1 MRLSHK
7 LGVAGVA
14 IIAALGFTW
23 QASGIP
29 AKHFDT
35 PVAADTS
42 SAHLKVALPT
52 GHGSAVHIGDGYLV
66 TAGHVAEGLK
76 EVELRSEG
84 GTIYKADVLWINKEY
99 DIAFLKMQE
108 PTSLASVPLNCAPNA
123 IGQKITAY
131 GNPTVLEFVY
141 TRGEVVGSV
150 RQFGDWKSV
159 VPVDLVVAPGMS
171 GGAVLDDAGA
181 VVGITVG
188 VMQYG
193 YGLVGLGLVVPSA
206 VVCELRGIA

>member
-7 LGVAGVA
+7 LGLAGVA
-14 IIAALGFTW
+14 IVAVLGFSW

-29 AKHFDT
+29 AKHFDP
-35 PVAADTS
+35 PVAADKS
-42 SAHLKVALPT
+42 SAHLKVVLPT

-66 TAGHVAEGLK
+66 TAGHVAEGQTVL
-76 EVELRSEG
+76 ELHSEG
-84 GTIYKADVLWINKEY
+84 GTVYKADVLWINKEY

-108 PTSLASVPLNCAPNA
+108 QTSLASAPLNCAPNA

-131 GNPTVLEFVY
+131 GNPTVLEFIY
-141 TRGEVVGSV
+141 TRGEVVGAV
-150 RQFGDWKSV
+150 RQFGDWKAV

-193 YGLVGLGLVVPSA
+193 YGLVGIGLIVPSA
-206 VVCELRGIA
+206 VVCDLRGLA